1 MSTVCLT
8 KLGIVIET
16 TWLFGLCIVLCV
28 CQPQNPPASTVL
40 APDIKSSPDDNS
52 LGGGVR
58 SPAIL
63 QGKKIDIGNMR
74 TGEKLEKLVL
84 GQNRNVCLLNFSK
97 KLILLTKFSA
107 K

>member
-1 MSTVCLT
+1 MC
-8 KLGIVIET
+8 
-16 TWLFGLCIVLCV
+16 
-28 CQPQNPPASTVL
+28 ASLRLPRLAVAVL

-63 QGKKIDIGNMR
+63 QGKKVDIGNMR

>member
-1 MSTVCLT
+1 MC
-8 KLGIVIET
+8 
-16 TWLFGLCIVLCV
+16 
-28 CQPQNPPASTVL
+28 ASLRLPRLAVAVL

-63 QGKKIDIGNMR
+63 QGKKVDIGNMR

-84 GQNRNVCLLNFSK
+84 GQNRNDRNGFPDNAFIGVWPNNFC
-97 KLILLTKFSA
+97 
-107 K
+107 